1 MGAKKKTLV
10 VDNGSHEIR
19 AGFLGSNPICF
30 PNCIAETARGARK
43 IGDEVSTC
51 AEEFAIAR
59 PSERGLIVD
68 WALQCEIWDRLFAQL
83 SVAPADCRIIMTEP
97 LLAPRS
103 LRKLH
108 YQVLLD
114 DFGFAEVAV
123 VPSSS
128 FAAGSAATALVL
140 DLGFSGAVAAPVYER
155 RPVLAAVR
163 RSFVGGRALSN
174 RLRDIVDLKAYRL
187 DGYPLL
193 LDDMKHTCMRVALDV
208 RAELAELPEK
218 PARFA
223 LPATFE
229 TCKGRLLGEGEAV
242 DLR

>member
-43 IGDEVSTC
+43 IGDEVSIC

-114 DFGFAEVAV
+114 DFGLAEVAV

-128 FAAGSAATALVL
+128 FAAGSAAMSAISCSRANLSTSVYSDAGTA
-140 DLGFSGAVAAPVYER
+140 GGA
-155 RPVLAAVR
+155 
-163 RSFVGGRALSN
+163 
-174 RLRDIVDLKAYRL
+174 
-187 DGYPLL
+187 
-193 LDDMKHTCMRVALDV
+193 
-208 RAELAELPEK
+208 
-218 PARFA
+218 
-223 LPATFE
+223 
-229 TCKGRLLGEGEAV
+229 
-242 DLR
+242 